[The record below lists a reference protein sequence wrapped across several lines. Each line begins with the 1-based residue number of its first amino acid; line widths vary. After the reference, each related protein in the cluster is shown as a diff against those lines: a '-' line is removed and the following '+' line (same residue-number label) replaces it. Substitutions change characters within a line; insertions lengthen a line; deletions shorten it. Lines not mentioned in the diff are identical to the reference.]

1 MWPDKDFE
9 EIIWCYMAR
18 YGNMYISNVTA
29 PLLLRSTPLLS
40 FLWLYTSLLPAQ
52 QRSPSTKCSQAYQT
66 MSLYSGDNQSEFITR
81 WNFTHPPTGCL
92 IFMSFGCFSCSQAII
107 LQINQ
112 WLSLLPA
119 SILCGSLLARPAVQL
134 QMLWGQGPVLLSLQ

>member
-1 MWPDKDFE
+1 MWPDSA
-9 EIIWCYMAR
+9 EIICWL
-18 YGNMYISNVTA
+18 YGKIWQYVYSEVIA
-29 PLLLRSTPLLS
+29 PLLLHSTPLLS
-40 FLWLYTSLLPAQ
+40 FLWLYTSPLPAQ

-81 WNFTHPPTGCL
+81 WNFTHPPTGWL

-134 QMLWGQGPVLLSLQ
+134 QMLWGQGSILLSLQ